1 MDIIDKEI
9 GNLINMSMAAG
20 SWKTY
25 GTAVDSFNNFRK
37 LYRLDLIWP
46 APLDSLAQCI
56 AYLSHKGMSAST
68 VATYI
73 SGLSHY
79 HKLNDLQ
86 DNTQSFIIKK
96 LLEGMRRKYP
106 QRRTLGPQYLYSC
119 SNI

>member
-1 MDIIDKEI
+1 MDIIDKEVD
-9 GNLINMSMAAG
+9 NLINMSMTAD

-25 GTAVDSFNNFRK
+25 GTAVGSFNNIRK
-37 LYRLDLIWP
+37 IYRLDLIWP
-46 APLDSLAQCI
+46 APLDSLALCI
-56 AYLSHKGMSAST
+56 AYVSLKGMSAST

-86 DNTQSFIIKK
+86 DNTESFIIKK

-119 SNI
+119 SNV